1 MAKSWIQRL
10 FQKRDITRIGCIDF
24 GTAYSKV
31 SIVAS
36 ELSEDLMAQDIHAL
50 PIGRDISANPF
61 LLPSLL
67 FVDSDT
73 VRFGASAETAA
84 RRGERR
90 GRAPFMSP
98 KQYLSTHALDELDDK
113 LPPEIDPTN
122 SYSARR
128 LITLYL
134 ANLLRRAEDAAR
146 ERKIDW
152 PPRFRIARPAWDK
165 ERADWG
171 EQTLRVLVRH
181 AFILVDRFGDDLL
194 AKDGLAHD
202 VVHAAFDAIPDTS
215 DFPDKEIFE
224 ISEHGTTT
232 VPEATAVAA
241 ASLRPGERRVVVV
254 ADIGGGTSDFA
265 AFVTGRPGHN
275 VVAEIEGSACVLRQ
289 AGDFLDMQLR
299 RLLVNKAGLLPDDPA
314 ARGAVAMIRARQR
327 SLKEAL
333 FAEGRVVAEAGD
345 QFVEMTLDEFL
356 ADEHVQAFAGR
367 LKETFYKSLE
377 LAVDF
382 ARYLSQG
389 ARAQVRVDILPTG
402 GGYNLPMVQ
411 EMIRK
416 VPIEWR
422 FNTIAPELLTTDNAD
437 FNAVS
442 RQLAVSVGGA
452 VLELPRQVGAVAV

>member
-10 FQKRDITRIGCIDF
+10 FQKRDYTHIGCIDF

-36 ELSEDLMAQDIHAL
+36 EMSEDLMAQDIHGLA
-50 PIGRDISANPF
+50 IGRDVSTNPF

-67 FVDSDT
+67 YVDEDT
-73 VRFGASAETAA
+73 VRFGAHAETAA

-98 KQYLSTHALDELDDK
+98 KQYLSTHALDELDDR
-113 LPPEIDPTN
+113 LPVEIDPTEG
-122 SYSARR
+122 YSARK

-134 ANLLRRAEDAAR
+134 AFLLRRAEDAAR
-146 ERKIDW
+146 EIKLDW
-152 PPRFRIARPAWDK
+152 PPRFRIARPAWDR

-171 EQTLRVLVRH
+171 ETTLRTLVRH
-181 AFILVDRFGDDLL
+181 AFILVDRFGDDILS
-194 AKDGLAHD
+194 KEGLAHD
-202 VVHAAFDAIPDTS
+202 AIHEAFDAIPDTS
-215 DFPDKEIFE
+215 DFPDEEIFE
-224 ISEHGTTT
+224 ISETGTAT

-327 SLKEAL
+327 SLKETL

-345 QFVEMTLDEFL
+345 QFVEMTLEEFL

-367 LKETFYKSLE
+367 LRDTFKQSVD

-389 ARAQVRVDILPTG
+389 SHTQVRVDILPTG
-402 GGYNLPMVQ
+402 GGHDLPMVR

-416 VPIEWR
+416 IGHDWR
-422 FNTIAPELLTTDNAD
+422 FSTIAPELLASNNDD

-452 VLELPRQVGAVAV
+452 VLELPRQVGAVAA

>member
-1 MAKSWIQRL
+1 M
-10 FQKRDITRIGCIDF
+10 
-24 GTAYSKV
+24 
-31 SIVAS
+31 
-36 ELSEDLMAQDIHAL
+36 
-50 PIGRDISANPF
+50 
-61 LLPSLL
+61 
-67 FVDSDT
+67 
-73 VRFGASAETAA
+73 
-84 RRGERR
+84 
-90 GRAPFMSP
+90 
-98 KQYLSTHALDELDDK
+98 
-113 LPPEIDPTN
+113 
-122 SYSARR
+122 
-128 LITLYL
+128 
-134 ANLLRRAEDAAR
+134 
-146 ERKIDW
+146 
-152 PPRFRIARPAWDK
+152 
-165 ERADWG
+165 
-171 EQTLRVLVRH
+171 
-181 AFILVDRFGDDLL
+181 
-194 AKDGLAHD
+194 
-202 VVHAAFDAIPDTS
+202 
-215 DFPDKEIFE
+215 
-224 ISEHGTTT
+224 
-232 VPEATAVAA
+232 
-241 ASLRPGERRVVVV
+241 
-254 ADIGGGTSDFA
+254 
-265 AFVTGRPGHN
+265 
-275 VVAEIEGSACVLRQ
+275 
-289 AGDFLDMQLR
+289 
-299 RLLVNKAGLLPDDPA
+299 NKAGLLPDDPA

>member
-1 MAKSWIQRL
+1 MAKSWIKRL
-10 FQKRDITRIGCIDF
+10 FQKRDITHIGCIDF

-36 ELSEDLMAQDIHAL
+36 ELSEDLMAQDIHGLA
-50 PIGRDISANPF
+50 IGRDVSANPF

-67 FVDSDT
+67 FVDDNT
-73 VRFGASAETAA
+73 VRFGAHAETAA

-98 KQYLSTHALDELDDK
+98 KQYLSTHALDELDDR
-113 LPPEIDPTN
+113 LPAEIDPTGA
-122 SYSARR
+122 YSARR

-134 ANLLRRAEDAAR
+134 AYMLRRAEDAAR
-146 ERKIDW
+146 ERKLDW
-152 PPRFRIARPAWDK
+152 PPRFRIARPAWDR

-171 EQTLRVLVRH
+171 EKTLRVLVRH
-181 AFILVDRFGDDLL
+181 AFILVDRFGDSLL
-194 AKDGLAHD
+194 SKEGLAHD
-202 VVHAAFDAIPDTS
+202 AVHEAFDAIPDTS
-215 DFPDKEIFE
+215 EFPDEEIFE
-224 ISEHGTTT
+224 ISEKGTAT

-275 VVAEIEGSACVLRQ
+275 VVAEIDGSACVLRQ

-299 RLLVNKAGLLPDDPA
+299 RMLVNKAGLLPDDPA

-333 FAEGRVVAEAGD
+333 FADGRVVAEAGD

-356 ADEHVQAFAGR
+356 ADTHVQGFAER
-367 LKETFYKSLE
+367 LRENFNKSLG

-382 ARYLSQG
+382 ARYLTQG
-389 ARAQVRVDILPTG
+389 ASVQVRVDILPTG
-402 GGYNLPMVQ
+402 GGYDLPMVQ

-416 VPIEWR
+416 LPYEWK
-422 FNTIAPELLTTDNAD
+422 FSTISPELLTTDNPD

-452 VLELPRQVGAVAV
+452 VLELPRQVGVVAA